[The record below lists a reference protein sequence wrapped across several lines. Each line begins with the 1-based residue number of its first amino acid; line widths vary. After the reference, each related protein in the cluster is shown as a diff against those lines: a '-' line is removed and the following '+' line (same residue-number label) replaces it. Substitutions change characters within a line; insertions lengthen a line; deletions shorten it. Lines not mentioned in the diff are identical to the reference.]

1 MPKRGRKR
9 GGKAKTN
16 FPAKGKVQQPATSI
30 SNIAAATPKI
40 HPATNDC
47 YPLNKLC
54 RLCLLSNTNMEPI
67 FPFPGDK
74 RLAQKIFQCTNLDI
88 KENLS
93 NGIPNSICGQ
103 CKKQLD
109 QCYEFRLLC
118 WKNDE
123 ILHNLHAILSP
134 QKKSQLQVQ
143 PQPQPATPSR
153 SNPVVQVQ
161 KLDLNTFVSP
171 PSPVRRGGR
180 VGKRSF
186 GEVSLSQLYTPSRR
200 GHKGAKTHPTFSREL
215 VVCLTPISS
224 ALINKYKKAA
234 ATPKVTQTK
243 AAMKSFPQSPRGRP
257 KLTPK
262 PEVKPKV
269 VKVKVQVVKA
279 KIVKAKEKVLV
290 KAKVKAVKP
299 QVKAKVVKAEK
310 RQSKAAAAAAAKKHK
325 AKRADSSVPP
335 KKRKQNF
342 ETAPPT
348 VAKATCVLCTQTFNS
363 VKSLGRHMAAH
374 ENNRKNNRAF
384 NCELCKKEYLKGSQF
399 SEHLDSAEHMSN
411 VARDNANEG
420 EISILPDEAEPEVS
434 ILPDVDDDTN
444 EQILPDDSRA
454 GMNDSVDSFTNP
466 QPVPEAITAHVE
478 PTKEIC
484 PQPSPDTNDNS
495 QQDESS
501 QLDESTEPECIE
513 SSGGE
518 QATEDQPQAETTNTN
533 RDASPIPV
541 DDESSRSREG
551 GVQYSDVCSTN
562 NAENL
567 FNGSG
572 ADALN
577 ASRRVTFSD
586 ITEIVE

>member
-9 GGKAKTN
+9 GGKVKTN
-16 FPAKGKVQQPATSI
+16 FLAKGKMQQPATSI
-30 SNIAAATPKI
+30 SSIAAATPRI

-74 RLAQKIFQCTNLDI
+74 RLAQKIFQCTNLEI

-134 QKKSQLQVQ
+134 QKKSLLNVQ
-143 PQPQPATPSR
+143 PQTTTPSR
-153 SNPVVQVQ
+153 SNPMVQVQ

-171 PSPVRRGGR
+171 SPIRRGGR

-200 GHKGAKTHPTFSREL
+200 GHKGEKAHPTFSREL

-243 AAMKSFPQSPRGRP
+243 AAMKSFPQSPRGRL
-257 KLTPK
+257 KVTPK

-269 VKVKVQVVKA
+269 VKVQVVKA
-279 KIVKAKEKVLV
+279 KIVKTR
-290 KAKVKAVKP
+290 VKAVKP
-299 QVKAKVVKAEK
+299 QTKAKVVKADK
-310 RQSKAAAAAAAKKHK
+310 RQSAAAAAAKKHK

-384 NCELCKKEYLKGSQF
+384 NCELCKKEYLKGSLF

-434 ILPDVDDDTN
+434 ILPDADDDTT

-454 GMNDSVDSFTNP
+454 GMNDSIDSFTNP
-466 QPVPEAITAHVE
+466 QPEVITAHVE
-478 PTKEIC
+478 PSKELC

-495 QQDESS
+495 QQDETS
-501 QLDESTEPECIE
+501 QLDELTEPECIE
-513 SSGGE
+513 SSGE
-518 QATEDQPQAETTNTN
+518 QATEDQPQAETTNAN